1 MRPINLIPDEERR
14 SGAVARTGPV
24 VYLLVGTLG
33 VILIGVVM
41 LVLIGNSI
49 HDREAEVA
57 RLETEKTAAVAQAS
71 KLAPYIS
78 FQQVS
83 EDRIATVSELADAR
97 FDWVR
102 VIRQLSLVLPGDVY
116 FENLGASGGGGG
128 ESGITGPSLKI
139 NGCADGQAA
148 VAGFVASLKEID
160 GVTRV
165 ELNKSVV
172 GESTGEAGK
181 GADNSGACGRPGVA
195 RFEAVVAF
203 DAAPPSPDS
212 AGSTVGEAAA
222 PESSE
227 SEGSEGES
235 SEGESSESS
244 EESSG
249 SEGESESES
258 TQSASAA
265 TGGATG

>member
-83 EDRIATVSELADAR
+83 EDRTATVAELADAR

-116 FENLGASGGGGG
+116 FEGLAASGGGG
-128 ESGITGPSLKI
+128 EAGIAGPSLKI

-165 ELNKSVV
+165 ELTNSAV
-172 GESTGEAGK
+172 GKTGEGGGGK
-181 GADNSGACGRPGVA
+181 SGACGRPGVA
-195 RFEAVVAF
+195 RFEALVAF

-212 AGSTVGEAAA
+212 AGSTVGEAAEA
-222 PESSE
+222 ESSE
-227 SEGSEGES
+227 SSEGES

-249 SEGESESES
+249 SEGESEGES